1 MSIPTPKRYTEKNKQ
16 NNINFILNT
25 ITMNKTSKLF
35 AGFAALA
42 LFAACSSDEPMGN
55 NPEGPVTPVEGQK
68 AYLNVKINSAN

>member
-1 MSIPTPKRYTEKNKQ
+1 
-16 NNINFILNT
+16 
-25 ITMNKTSKLF
+25 MNKTSKLF

-68 AYLNVKINSAN
+68 AYLNVKINSANENSRPCHRFRHSRLHRRKR